1 MCSSDLLI
9 GAVATIIIGVL
20 TFIRN
25 MRADAATASNTQAE
39 LIRSWQ
45 MDATAQWRELTRELR
60 EEVNVLRLRLEEHE
74 AENELMEK
82 EMMAATARIVELE
95 HTEQAHA
102 IRLLQLEEENGRL
115 ITALADAQ
123 STIEFLRSE
132 NEQLRDMINGIST
145 PPLE

>member
-1 MCSSDLLI
+1 M
-9 GAVATIIIGVL
+9 
-20 TFIRN
+20 
-25 MRADAATASNTQAE
+25 
-39 LIRSWQ
+39 
-45 MDATAQWRELTRELR
+45 
-60 EEVNVLRLRLEEHE
+60 RLEEHE
-74 AENELMEK
+74 AENERMEK

-102 IRLLQLEEENGRL
+102 IRLRQLEEENGRL
-115 ITALADAQ
+115 IAALADAQ